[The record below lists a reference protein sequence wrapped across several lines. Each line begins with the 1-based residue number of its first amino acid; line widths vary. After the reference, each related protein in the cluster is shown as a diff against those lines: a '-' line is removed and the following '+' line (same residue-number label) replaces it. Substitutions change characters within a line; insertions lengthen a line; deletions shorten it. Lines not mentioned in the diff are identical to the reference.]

1 MRLLCEKLEQVGL
14 EFPCNEPSL
23 YGVICELRR
32 LGAPVSRSKGILE
45 SIAFVRY
52 TMGVLECDALLKGRR
67 CWGAS
72 TSDEPLHRNQASP
85 LSVEELRNFMRCL
98 NMARMRGTGCLQE
111 PLCSL
116 FMPGLDGVMHS
127 ILQNF
132 RLTKTVR
139 KFVLLKL
146 SLDFTRR

>member
-1 MRLLCEKLEQVGL
+1 MKNLKQVDL

-85 LSVEELRNFMRCL
+85 LSVEELRKLHEVLETWPGCVEQDVCRSHFVRCL
-98 NMARMRGTGCLQE
+98 CQG
-111 PLCSL
+111 
-116 FMPGLDGVMHS
+116 
-127 ILQNF
+127 
-132 RLTKTVR
+132 
-139 KFVLLKL
+139 
-146 SLDFTRR
+146 